1 MGNTIYTINLYPAVN
16 GNKKRY
22 KVVGYTNT
30 VKETTHNKQH
40 THLDMFYLKL
50 HTMKKK
56 KYIQNITFITLKLLQ
71 FLVTLHTYTT
81 IYNSGDKTGH
91 NNNR

>member
-1 MGNTIYTINLYPAVN
+1 VGNTIYTINLYPAVN

-50 HTMKKK
+50 HTMKK
-56 KYIQNITFITLKLLQ
+56 
-71 FLVTLHTYTT
+71 
-81 IYNSGDKTGH
+81 
-91 NNNR
+91 